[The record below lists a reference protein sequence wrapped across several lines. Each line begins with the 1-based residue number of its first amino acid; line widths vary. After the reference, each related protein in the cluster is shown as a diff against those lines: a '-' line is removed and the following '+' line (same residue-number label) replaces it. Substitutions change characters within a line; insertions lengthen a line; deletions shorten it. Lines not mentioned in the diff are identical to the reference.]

1 MDFMLIAQLILLVIA
16 IVVAIYAARYS
27 SKVDKRFWEIVED
40 IERMEKE
47 EREWKSH
54 EKEQ

>member
-27 SKVDKRFWEIVED
+27 SKVDKRFLEIVKE
-40 IERMEKE
+40 IERME
-47 EREWKSH
+47 RE
-54 EKEQ
+54 EKEWENQKRKQ

>member
-27 SKVDKRFWEIVED
+27 SKVDKRFWEIVEQ
-40 IERMEKE
+40 IKQMEREEKE
-47 EREWKSH
+47 WENQKRK
-54 EKEQ
+54 Q